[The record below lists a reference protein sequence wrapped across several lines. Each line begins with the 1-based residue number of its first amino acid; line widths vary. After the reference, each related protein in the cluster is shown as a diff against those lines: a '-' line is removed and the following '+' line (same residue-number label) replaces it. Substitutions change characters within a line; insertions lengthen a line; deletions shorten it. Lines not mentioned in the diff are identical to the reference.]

1 VLEVAGVCF
10 VIGLGMGFASAPV
23 VVAIQ
28 SVVGWEQRGVVTSA
42 SMFART
48 LGSALGVAV
57 FGAVA
62 NATLSAR
69 LAQAP
74 AALAG
79 RVPGTVDAATRLL
92 AGHPRTAAAGFV
104 RDALDQATHHVFV
117 GFAAVGVVMLAGML
131 LMPRLT
137 RTLTGST
144 VIDA

>member
-1 VLEVAGVCF
+1 
-10 VIGLGMGFASAPV
+10 V

-62 NATLSAR
+62 NAALSAR
-69 LAQAP
+69 LAAAP
-74 AALAG
+74 AALGG
-79 RVPGTVDAATRLL
+79 RVPTTLDAATQVL
-92 AGHPRTAAAGFV
+92 AHSSQPDVVAYIRE
-104 RDALDQATHHVFV
+104 ALNTATHHVFV
-117 GFAAVGVVMLAGML
+117 GFVAVAALMLAGML

-137 RTLTGST
+137 RTLAGEQ
-144 VIDA
+144 VIDPG